1 MKRTLTISLD
11 WDWFYRRCGRIAY
24 KLITLQILNIRQNLL
39 NLSSYLIKLLIRL
52 THYYS
57 GTEGAV
63 ARDASLGT
71 SVAIVVTVLA
81 VLIVFIYQF

>member
-1 MKRTLTISLD
+1 MTRE
-11 WDWFYRRCGRIAY
+11 
-24 KLITLQILNIRQNLL
+24 ILNIRQNLL
-39 NLSSYLIKLLIRL
+39 NFSSYLIKLLIRL

-57 GTEGAV
+57 GTEGTV

-71 SVAIVVTVLA
+71 SVAIVVTALA

>member
-11 WDWFYRRCGRIAY
+11 WDWLYRRFGRIAY
-24 KLITLQILNIRQNLL
+24 QLITREIINIRQNLL
-39 NLSSYLIKLLIRL
+39 DLSSYLIKHFIRL

-57 GTEGAV
+57 GSEGAV

-71 SVAIVVTVLA
+71 SVAIVVSALA